1 MNGGYK
7 SKRSWTNVI
16 CYAILVIL
24 SIGTLYP
31 VLWVV
36 LSSFREGS
44 SLYSPTPLP
53 KASTLAHYRELFD
66 SRSLLFTRWYWN
78 TLKISVVSM
87 ILGTFLTTLVAYVFS
102 RFRFYGRRASMSVL
116 LSLSMFP
123 GFMSMI
129 AIYILLLQL
138 KLLDTHLALILV
150 YSAGAPIFGTF
161 VSKGFLDTIPRS
173 IDESARIDGASHFR
187 VFVSI
192 NLPLAR
198 PMLTYLALTNFVGA
212 WVDFIFAR
220 LILRSKEQWTV
231 AVGLWDMVSSYQ
243 SSNFTLFSAGA
254 VLVAIP
260 ITVLFLYL
268 QRYMVGGLTAGASKG

>member
-1 MNGGYK
+1 MNGKHKRK
-7 SKRSWTNVI
+7 SKMSNLLG
-16 CYAILVIL
+16 YAILIL
-24 SIGTLYP
+24 ISLCTLYP
-31 VLWVV
+31 ALWVV
-36 LSSFREGS
+36 LSSLREGS
-44 SLYSPTPLP
+44 SLYSPDLIP
-53 KASTLAHYRELFD
+53 KASTLQHYIELFE
-66 SRSLLFTRWYWN
+66 SRTLLFKQWYWN
-78 TLKISVVSM
+78 TLKISVISM
-87 ILGTFLTTLVAYVFS
+87 VLGTLLTTLVAYAFS

-129 AIYILLLQL
+129 AIYVLLLQM
-138 KLLDTHLALILV
+138 KLLDTHIAVILV
-150 YSAGAPIFGTF
+150 YAAGAPVFGAF
-161 VSKGFLDTIPRS
+161 VSKGILDTIPRS

-192 NLPLAR
+192 ILPLAR

-243 SSNFTLFSAGA
+243 NSNFTMFSAGA

-260 ITVLFLYL
+260 ITVLFMYL
-268 QRYMVGGLTAGASKG
+268 QRYLVGGLTSGASKG